1 MAEVLAQRALEK
13 PVIPLI
19 PITNSNQ
26 YRHAEHD
33 RDYKN
38 KVHTHTHTR
47 AHLSV
52 YLGQCAPPC
61 GQNILCTSTQ
71 VLFYTINILFCVLF
85 LLNISIGTVKISV
98 LMQAINFSSLTA
110 YILHGVEL
118 GLATPLLPFVFSWQ
132 EVHLFSHRMSSQ
144 PHKKTGD
151 ILDTHSNFTSH
162 FSCTHKYSS
171 ACCSLLSIHIKVQIK
186 LGACMS
192 EPRHVQQWQL
202 LK

>member
-1 MAEVLAQRALEK
+1 MCRNCMADFGGEVMAEVLAQRALEK

-38 KVHTHTHTR
+38 KVHTHTR

-61 GQNILCTSTQ
+61 AQNILCTSTQ

-110 YILHGVEL
+110 YILHGVGL
-118 GLATPLLPFVFSWQ
+118 GLATSLLPFFFF
-132 EVHLFSHRMSSQ
+132 LTR
-144 PHKKTGD
+144 
-151 ILDTHSNFTSH
+151 
-162 FSCTHKYSS
+162 S
-171 ACCSLLSIHIKVQIK
+171 AFI
-186 LGACMS
+186 
-192 EPRHVQQWQL
+192 
-202 LK
+202 